1 MARAP
6 ALQAGGQG
14 FDSLILHMPLSGRR
28 FFDRMEGKTRKTIKR
43 RRARALRKNTSQELG
58 YTESRRR
65 DAADGRGTRQVPKG
79 ARRMPWLPEAKKDA
93 EGCEKPR
100 GGANGL

>member
-43 RRARALRKNTSQELG
+43 RRAEARRDNTSQELG

-65 DAADGRGTRQVPKG
+65 DAADGRESATSDEGRTEDALAPGGEEGRGRLRKAAG
-79 ARRMPWLPEAKKDA
+79 RRERP
-93 EGCEKPR
+93 
-100 GGANGL
+100 